1 MPNFEK
7 VRFITVNYSRLQ
19 GLKAV
24 PPGILLFLII
34 LWTNT
39 QTGENRDLTLPLMWC
54 LAGIILYALI
64 DWYYR
69 RTYGRVE
76 QTGRTYWMDV
86 IFSTAF
92 SVIAIGVFVV
102 DTGDWIPVSLFAL
115 VFAAGMFLD
124 YLRMLRLA
132 DVKSLTIFPVGLL
145 CIAEI
150 ALSAFLPLLGEWV
163 WGVFGF
169 RNPMFLVYAVDG
181 IIMVVYGIAGHFY
194 LVRSMLSAGEASHGQ
209 PV

>member
-1 MPNFEK
+1 MPNLEK

-34 LWTNT
+34 LWANT
-39 QTGENRDLTLPLMWC
+39 QTGENRDLTMPLVWF

-92 SVIAIGVFVV
+92 SVLAIGVFVV

-115 VFAAGMFLD
+115 MFAAGMFLD
-124 YLRMLRLA
+124 YIRMLRLA
-132 DVKSLTIFPVGLL
+132 DVKNLTIFPVGLL

-150 ALSAFLPLLGEWV
+150 ALSAFLPLLGERALA
-163 WGVFGF
+163 VFGF

-181 IIMVVYGIAGHFY
+181 IITVVYGIAGHLY
-194 LVRSMLSAGEASHGQ
+194 LVRSMTPAGEASHGQ